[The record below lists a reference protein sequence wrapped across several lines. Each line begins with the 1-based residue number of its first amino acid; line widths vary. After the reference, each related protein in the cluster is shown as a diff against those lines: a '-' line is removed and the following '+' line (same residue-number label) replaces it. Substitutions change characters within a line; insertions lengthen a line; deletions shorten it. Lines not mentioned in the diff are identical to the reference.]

1 MEFLSKWPKL
11 NQSQSTTSSTCSKS
25 QATCGGVSRFRPACQ
40 LLHPRSQTRDLG
52 HPAVVERGVLEELEM
67 RRRNRWLIL
76 VTALLLGLVLV
87 GAGSFYVVFKWFA
100 RRTEPPMNALNIYTD
115 TIIHDDFQSAYQIA
129 APSFRTSVRFQ
140 DLVDYH
146 TKLTAKMGKLSFAKQ
161 TDWDVD
167 DENPAATATI
177 TTNLQ
182 FERGTETFQFFL
194 RREDGIWRVV
204 SYKGPN
210 AKVIGGQ

>member
-1 MEFLSKWPKL
+1 M
-11 NQSQSTTSSTCSKS
+11 TTFRALTR
-25 QATCGGVSRFRPACQ
+25 SR
-40 LLHPRSQTRDLG
+40 HPHFVHLCD
-52 HPAVVERGVLEELEM
+52 
-67 RRRNRWLIL
+67 
-76 VTALLLGLVLV
+76 
-87 GAGSFYVVFKWFA
+87 
-100 RRTEPPMNALNIYTD
+100 
-115 TIIHDDFQSAYQIA
+115 
-129 APSFRTSVRFQ
+129 FQ

>member
-1 MEFLSKWPKL
+1 
-11 NQSQSTTSSTCSKS
+11 
-25 QATCGGVSRFRPACQ
+25 
-40 LLHPRSQTRDLG
+40 
-52 HPAVVERGVLEELEM
+52 M

-76 VTALLLGLVLV
+76 VATVLLVLVLV

-115 TIIHDDFQSAYQIA
+115 TLIHDDFQSAYQIA

-146 TKLTAKMGKLSFAKQ
+146 TKLTAKMGKLNFAKQ
-161 TDWDVD
+161 IDWDVD
-167 DENPAATATI
+167 DQSTVATATI

-194 RREDGIWRVV
+194 RREDGIWRVL
-204 SYKGPN
+204 SFKGPD
-210 AKVIGGQ
+210 AKVIGSQ